1 MQYYYQNSSTSSNR
15 NMNFGLSRHQSV
27 SNSYAQDDNIPTTQR
42 NFLNYQNQN
51 ADISQ
56 NQLHTTNNNIYQN
69 LRNNANNLSIS
80 QAYQTDRFGR
90 DIFGQ
95 YIRRSGR
102 KNDDNSNDEE
112 EECSDEESRQ
122 QQANNRQQRSRNRVN
137 QQDSIH
143 QQLHQQQ
150 LQLFQNS
157 PSQQQKLSRNQ
168 LANIFNNNDLNY
180 NVADLIQQNEQEKDE
195 TMQKQEEEN
204 LEKIKSSPYYIDAN
218 LIMKSTCFNQISFQI
233 FFLLYLSNVLW
244 NFNGLYNFVF
254 LWFVDIVQFIMTY
267 KRISLNKLFMETYQS
282 QKQKISYGL
291 LEYLE
296 IIYFIVFKL
305 VLFIRLYFIKFDFF
319 YIPLVFLIYV
329 SIRATYIMR
338 KKVKKNQSILTD
350 IFIWTFKIF
359 LSVQILLI
367 SLKFEDQINW
377 KWRDVFWAYWVFFS
391 IMVGINIGFII
402 ILFSKCYSKCSEDD
416 VEVYELKGLFWLFIL
431 SNSLTVN
438 ITIYITSLI
447 SFYDDGDKQGVYF
460 GFQYGLA
467 FTIFLAVYSIS
478 SRQSI
483 YLFLFKITKDDELTQ
498 ENLNIQNEVN
508 ENYQN
513 QSNSRHRQ
521 QDMSHNSR
529 RRNQNNQNQDDE
541 EIEESQDESS
551 NRSQRQQNIQNQ
563 IMENQQNTKQQ
574 KKIKIVKQQELSSG
588 FPLILQKLSST
599 YFKIFKAVS
608 QGSKNK
614 ISLKN
619 NKKKKAEPTKEEI
632 QKNIIVNCKSHS
644 FVSPREVISQ
654 NNFNF
659 KDLNQELRLQLST
672 KRSRVL
678 QTKMELS
685 TRSVAKSI
693 LLPLQDPQF
702 KKMAQDTDQK
712 YQNFLQSEKGVEI
725 QKIIYEQNL
734 NQDVNDNQKNINFSL
749 EEIPKQHFNI
759 DCPGSDSQIPKD
771 QLGEQSNLESN
782 AQDITIKSH
791 NNDKNNNQSNYQSQQ
806 SSNVIHDETNKS
818 NNITKTGKNIK
829 QYTCDQENLQV
840 NKQENSIG
848 NTCVVCFDKTPDTL
862 YMPCGHGGLCYECAI
877 DILKK
882 TGECYLCR
890 VEITE
895 IYQLDIKQKKGKNY
909 KVLAITQVLEDTSNL
924 SQSQNE
930 NRNANQIPF
939 EQIAQQLQERLQQA
953 PQQNEMMSAS
963 FHMARQVN
971 SPSNSTT
978 ANRNFVFQQANE
990 QYQINQPTQ
999 IEQIQLQ
1006 NNGQFQISDKYLA
1019 EDIEKS
1025 FQDQYKL
1032 PNTLNVHQ
1040 NYFLQIEEIQQ
1051 ESNQNNVINDQL
1063 NGQPRLL
1070 STEKRSQSP
1079 LNQKDNAS
1087 NYLIKFDSI
1096 EETIIQKEQDDQQ
1109 QNQELEITSSNE
1121 SPQLKTNSL
1130 TQNFQQNN
1138 NALLDQIKLQQ
1149 AQFLIPQ
1156 NQSNET
1162 MQIQEDETNTT
1173 EKSVQNIQNKENF
1186 IRNTTKNNTLA
1197 EAPLNQI
1204 QKSSQEEEI
1213 QLPTENS

>member
-15 NMNFGLSRHQSV
+15 NMNFGLSRHQSA
-27 SNSYAQDDNIPTTQR
+27 SNSYAQDDNILTTQR
-42 NFLNYQNQN
+42 NFLNHQNQN

-90 DIFGQ
+90 DVFGQ

-112 EECSDEESRQ
+112 DYSDEENRN
-122 QQANNRQQRSRNRVN
+122 QQANTRQQRSRNRVN

-143 QQLHQQQ
+143 SQLHQQQ
-150 LQLFQNS
+150 LQLFQDS

-168 LANIFNNNDLNY
+168 LANIFNNNDLHY
-180 NVADLIQQNEQEKDE
+180 NVADLINKNEQEKDE
-195 TMQKQEEEN
+195 AMQKLEEEN
-204 LEKIKSSPYYIDAN
+204 LEKIQNSPYYIDAN

-233 FFLLYLSNVLW
+233 FFLLYLSNILW
-244 NFNGLYNFVF
+244 NFNGLYNFIF

-267 KRISLNKLFMETYQS
+267 KRISLNKLFLETYQS

-296 IIYFIVFKL
+296 IIYFIVFKII
-305 VLFIRLYFIKFDFF
+305 LFIRLYFIKFDFF

-329 SIRATYIMR
+329 STRATYIMR
-338 KKVKKNQSILTD
+338 KKAKQNQSILTD

-359 LSVQILLI
+359 LAIQIVLI
-367 SLKFEDQINW
+367 SLKFENQINW

-402 ILFSKCYSKCSEDD
+402 ILFSKCYSKCSEDG

-447 SFYDDGDKQGVYF
+447 SYYDDGDKQGVYF
-460 GFQYGLA
+460 GFQYGFA
-467 FTIFLAVYSIS
+467 FTIFLTIYSLL

-483 YLFLFKITKDDELTQ
+483 YLFLFKITKDDDLSQ
-498 ENLNIQNEVN
+498 ENLNLQNEIN
-508 ENYQN
+508 QNCHN
-513 QSNSRHRQ
+513 QSNSRQQQ
-521 QDMSHNSR
+521 QDMSQNSR
-529 RRNQNNQNQDDE
+529 RRNQNNQNQDEEQDQ
-541 EIEESQDESS
+541 EIEESQNESS
-551 NRSQRQQNIQNQ
+551 NRSQRQQNNIN
-563 IMENQQNTKQQ
+563 ENMANSQNTKQQ
-574 KKIKIVKQQELSSG
+574 KKIKIVSKELNTG

-614 ISLKN
+614 ISKQN
-619 NKKKKAEPTKEEI
+619 DQKKKPQPSKEEI

-644 FVSPREVISQ
+644 FVSPREALSL

-672 KRSRVL
+672 KRSKVL
-678 QTKMELS
+678 QSKIELS

-693 LLPLQDPQF
+693 LLPLQDPQL

-725 QKIIYEQNL
+725 QKRIYEQNL
-734 NQDVNDNQKNINFSL
+734 NQEVNDNLKNINFSL

-759 DCPGSDSQIPKD
+759 EGPGSDSQIPKD
-771 QLGEQSNLESN
+771 QQGEQSNLESN
-782 AQDITIKSH
+782 NQDITIKSH
-791 NNDKNNNQSNYQSQQ
+791 NNNKNDNQSNCQSQQ
-806 SSNVIHDETNKS
+806 SSNVIHDEINKS

-829 QYTCDQENLQV
+829 QYTCEQENLQV
-840 NKQENSIG
+840 TKQENSIG

-895 IYQLDIKQKKGKNY
+895 VYQLDIKQKKGKNY
-909 KVLAITQVLEDTSNL
+909 KVLVITQVLQDASNL
-924 SQSQNE
+924 NQSQNE
-930 NRNANQIPF
+930 NRNTNQIPF
-939 EQIAQQLQERLQQA
+939 EQVTQLLQERLQQA
-953 PQQNEMMSAS
+953 PQQNELMSAS
-963 FHMARQVN
+963 FHLARQIN
-971 SPSNSTT
+971 SPINNNT
-978 ANRNFVFQQANE
+978 ANSIFVFGNE
-990 QYQINQPTQ
+990 QPQIAQPMQ

-1006 NNGQFQISDKYLA
+1006 NNGNFQISDKYLA

-1032 PNTLNVHQ
+1032 PNTLNIHQ
-1040 NYFLQIEEIQQ
+1040 NYFLQNEEIQQ
-1051 ESNQNNVINDQL
+1051 ESTQNNVILDQL
-1063 NGQPRLL
+1063 NVQFRLI
-1070 STEKRSQSP
+1070 STQKNLQSP
-1079 LNQKDNAS
+1079 LDLKDNAS

-1096 EETIIQKEQDDQQ
+1096 EETNIQKDQHENQ
-1109 QNQELEITSSNE
+1109 QNEHLEIISSNE
-1121 SPQLKTNSL
+1121 SPQLKNNSFAL
-1130 TQNFQQNN
+1130 NEQNN
-1138 NALLDQIKLQQ
+1138 SALLNQIKIQQ
-1149 AQFLIPQ
+1149 GQFLISQ
-1156 NQSNET
+1156 NKSNEN

-1186 IRNTTKNNTLA
+1186 IKNSTKNNTLA

>member
-1 MQYYYQNSSTSSNR
+1 MQNYYQNSSTSSNR
-15 NMNFGLSRHQSV
+15 FMNFGLSRHQSV
-27 SNSYAQDDNIPTTQR
+27 SNSYAQEDNIPTTQR
-42 NFLNYQNQN
+42 NFLNYYNQN

-56 NQLHTTNNNIYQN
+56 NQLHTTNNNIYAN

-90 DIFGQ
+90 EIFGQ
-95 YIRRSGR
+95 YVRRSGR
-102 KNDDNSNDEE
+102 KNHDNSNEE
-112 EECSDEESRQ
+112 EDYSDEENRNQ
-122 QQANNRQQRSRNRVN
+122 QVNIRQQRSRNRVN

-150 LQLFQNS
+150 QQLFQNS
-157 PSQQQKLSRNQ
+157 PQQEQKLQRNQ

-180 NVADLIQQNEQEKDE
+180 NVADLINKNEQEKDE
-195 TMQKQEEEN
+195 AAQKQEEEN

-233 FFLLYLSNVLW
+233 FFLFYLSNVLW
-244 NFNGLYNFVF
+244 NFNALYNFLF
-254 LWFVDIVQFIMTY
+254 LWFVDVVQFAMTY
-267 KRISLNKLFMETYQS
+267 KRISLNKLFLETYQN
-282 QKQKISYGL
+282 QKQKLSYGL

-296 IIYFIVFKL
+296 IIYFIIFKII
-305 VLFIRLYFIKFDFF
+305 LFIRLYFIKFDFF

-329 SIRATYIMR
+329 SSRATYIMR
-338 KKVKKNQSILTD
+338 KKVKQNQSILTD

-367 SLKFEDQINW
+367 SLKFENQINW

-416 VEVYELKGLFWLFIL
+416 VEIYELKGLFWLFIL

-447 SFYDDGDKQGVYF
+447 SYYDDGDKQGVYF

-467 FTIFLAVYSIS
+467 FTVFLTVYSMS
-478 SRQSI
+478 SRESI
-483 YLFLFKITKDDELTQ
+483 YLFLFKITKDDELSQ
-498 ENLNIQNEVN
+498 ENINLQNEIN

-513 QSNSRHRQ
+513 QSNSRQQQ
-521 QDMSHNSR
+521 QDMSQNNR
-529 RRNQNNQNQDDE
+529 RRNQNQDDVQDQE
-541 EIEESQDESS
+541 VEESQDESS
-551 NRSQRQQNIQNQ
+551 NQSQRQQNIQN
-563 IMENQQNTKQQ
+563 ENVANPQNTKQQ
-574 KKIKIVKQQELSSG
+574 KKIKIVKQQELNTG

-608 QGSKNK
+608 QGSRNS
-614 ISLKN
+614 ISKQN
-619 NKKKKAEPTKEEI
+619 NKKKQPQPSKEEI
-632 QKNIIVNCKSHS
+632 QKNIIINCKSHS
-644 FVSPREVISQ
+644 FVSPREVLSQ

-693 LLPLQDPQF
+693 LLPLQDPQL
-702 KKMAQDTDQK
+702 KKMAQDTDKK

-734 NQDVNDNQKNINFSL
+734 NQEVNDNQKNINFSL

-759 DCPGSDSQIPKD
+759 DGPVNDSQIQKD
-771 QLGEQSNLESN
+771 QQGEQSNIESN
-782 AQDITIKSH
+782 NQDITLKSH
-791 NNDKNNNQSNYQSQQ
+791 NNNKNENQSNYQSQQ

-829 QYTCDQENLQV
+829 QYTCDQDNLQV
-840 NKQENSIG
+840 TKQENSIG

-862 YMPCGHGGLCYECAI
+862 YMPCGHGGLCYDCAI

-909 KVLAITQVLEDTSNL
+909 KVLAITQVLEDVSNL

-930 NRNANQIPF
+930 NRNTNQMIPF
-939 EQIAQQLQERLQQA
+939 EQINQQLQERLQQL

-963 FHMARQVN
+963 FHMGRQVN
-971 SPSNSTT
+971 SPSNNNT
-978 ANRNFVFQQANE
+978 ANRNFVFQQGA
-990 QYQINQPTQ
+990 QQTQIGQLIQ

-1006 NNGQFQISDKYLA
+1006 NNGNFQISDKYLA

-1032 PNTLNVHQ
+1032 PNTLNIHQ
-1040 NYFLQIEEIQQ
+1040 NYFIQNEEIQF
-1051 ESNQNNVINDQL
+1051 ESNQNNVILDQL
-1063 NGQPRLL
+1063 NGQILMRPTQT
-1070 STEKRSQSP
+1070 SSQSP
-1079 LNQKDNAS
+1079 QNLKDNAS
-1087 NYLIKFDSI
+1087 NFLIKFDSI
-1096 EETIIQKEQDDQQ
+1096 EENTLKKEQPEQQ
-1109 QNQELEITSSNE
+1109 ENEDFEICSSNE
-1121 SPQLKTNSL
+1121 SPQLNMNL
-1130 TQNFQQNN
+1130 FTQNLQQKNST
-1138 NALLDQIKLQQ
+1138 LLNQIKTQQ
-1149 AQFLIPQ
+1149 DQFLIPQ

-1162 MQIQEDETNTT
+1162 MQVQEDETNTT
-1173 EKSVQNIQNKENF
+1173 EKSVQNIQNKENL
-1186 IRNTTKNNTLA
+1186 IKNSTKNNTLA